1 MDAEI
6 LGHTLGEKVAHLLGV
21 YVASIVTEGP
31 GLIETVLL
39 FDTEAVELLLGLPEA
54 EKLTQPLGLPE
65 ESPVLLCE
73 TEAEKLTQP
82 LGLPEEAADL
92 LIETEVLGVPEEFA
106 ELLFET
112 DALGLLP
119 GVIEKAAELVV
130 EPDAL
135 ELLLIKLLGLPEE
148 RGEEEILP
156 ALLGL
161 PAAER
166 DAATLTLPED
176 TSDELRDC
184 VLLDETVTVGHI
196 LQTEVVVP
204 QLALTLGLDDSDA
217 NPE

>member
-1 MDAEI
+1 
-6 LGHTLGEKVAHLLGV
+6 
-21 YVASIVTEGP
+21 VASIVTEGP

-39 FDTEAVELLLGLPEA
+39 FDTEAVELLLWLPE
-54 EKLTQPLGLPE
+54 T
-65 ESPVLLCE
+65 
-73 TEAEKLTQP
+73 EKLTQP

-135 ELLLIKLLGLPEE
+135 ELLLIKLLGLSEE
-148 RGEEEILP
+148 TGEEDTLP
-156 ALLGL
+156 KLLGL

-176 TSDELRDC
+176 RPEELRDC
-184 VLLDETVTVGHI
+184 VLLGETVTVGHI

-204 QLALTLGLDDSDA
+204 QLELTLGLDDSDVA
-217 NPE
+217 PE